1 MINANNAVVG
11 RLILKPP
18 WRIGM
23 VALAMG
29 ETYKFLYVDLMG
41 SCAIITHIER
51 IFGVFRLRP
60 YFIAKIWLP
69 TGK

>member
-1 MINANNAVVG
+1 
-11 RLILKPP
+11 
-18 WRIGM
+18 M